1 MLTLPVSIATTKRA
15 FSIMKLVER
24 RLHNT
29 MEDELLVDNIVVYT
43 KMKIAKNIIAEMIM
57 DKFYSMKDELLV

>member
-15 FSIMKLVER
+15 FSTMKLVKR
-24 RLHNT
+24 RLRNI

-43 KMKIAKNIIAEMIM
+43 KKKIAKNIITEMIM

>member
-1 MLTLPVSIATTKRA
+1 
-15 FSIMKLVER
+15 
-24 RLHNT
+24 

-43 KMKIAKNIIAEMIM
+43 KKKIAKNIITEMIM